1 MNRTDPRTEHAL
13 KSIAR
18 IAIMD
23 CRRSRFI
30 GFASTLKGIEKW
42 LKDLDHFENYINVHD
57 AIGFQDGGQA
67 HDFMKNSI
75 CMDEIGFAI
84 STQSEY
90 RRGVFGKMGAM
101 MDDLLGSGNGSFL
114 LANGKKPFCLYLG
127 EDVRSNF
134 IWTPGA
140 GNIFKARQ

>member
-1 MNRTDPRTEHAL
+1 MERTDPRTEHAL

-18 IAIMD
+18 IAMID
-23 CRRSRFI
+23 CRRSRFVE
-30 GFASTLKGIEKW
+30 FSSTPKGIEKW
-42 LKDLDHFENYINVHD
+42 LKDLDHFENYINTHD
-57 AIGFQDGGQA
+57 AIGFQDGRQA

-114 LANGKKPFCLYLG
+114 LANGEKPFCLYLG
-127 EDVRSNF
+127 EDLRSNF
-134 IWTPGA
+134 IWTPETR
-140 GNIFKARQ
+140 NIFKARQ